1 MSGNLYQLRF
11 KYKIPVGRNV
21 DIDGPR
27 DVIPYDRYGYV
38 VAIKDTN
45 EHGTLHL
52 IRGTGHRQKRN

>member
-21 DIDGPR
+21 DIDGPH
-27 DVIPYDRYGYV
+27 DRYGYV

-52 IRGTGHRQKRN
+52 IRGTGHRQERN